1 MKKIGV
7 IDHYLD
13 QYHFHNYPTWIKE
26 ASGGELEIAYAWAE
40 CEHEGGKSNAE
51 CCAEQG
57 IELLGSIEEVIE
69 KSDCLIIMSPDHPE
83 RHEDLCRLPLQSGK
97 LTYVDKTFAPDR
109 ATAERIIN
117 LAKESGTPF
126 FSTSALRYSGGYAEL
141 SHDGIEY
148 VASRGPGLFSNYAIH
163 HIEPIICLM
172 GVDIEKIMY
181 IGTGETPSFVF
192 RYRDGRTAT
201 MVQMG
206 WECKFGMAVNYK
218 DGHAVVVDAANDF
231 YPQFIKE
238 LCGFFTDGKVRVQP
252 EETLQ
257 VMTIL
262 EYGKKA
268 MLTPCEWVTLPK
280 I

>member
-26 ASGGELEIAYAWAE
+26 TSGGELEIAYAWAE
-40 CEHEGGKSNAE
+40 CEHEGGKTNAE

-57 IELLGSIEEVIE
+57 IELLSSMEEVIE
-69 KSDCLIIMSPDHPE
+69 KSDCLIVMSPDHPE
-83 RHEDLCRLPLQSGK
+83 RHEELCRVALQSGK

-109 ATAERIIN
+109 ATAERIIK
-117 LAKESGTPF
+117 LAEQSGTPF

-141 SHDGIEY
+141 PREGISY
-148 VASRGPGLFSNYAIH
+148 IASRGPGLFSNYAIH

-181 IGTGETPSFVF
+181 IGTETAPSFVF

-201 MVQMG
+201 MAQLG
-206 WECKFGMAVNYK
+206 WECGFGMAVNYE
-218 DGHAVVVDAANDF
+218 DGHAVVVDAADDF

-238 LCGFFTDGKVRVQP
+238 LCGFFADGNVRVAPQ
-252 EETLQ
+252 ETLQ

-262 EYGKKA
+262 EYGKQA

>member
-26 ASGGELEIAYAWAE
+26 TSGGELEIAYAWAE
-40 CEHEGGKSNAE
+40 CEHEGGKTNAE
-51 CCAEQG
+51 CCAEHG
-57 IELLGSIEEVIE
+57 IELLSSMEEVIE
-69 KSDCLIIMSPDHPE
+69 KSDCLIVMSPDHPE
-83 RHEDLCRLPLQSGK
+83 RHEELCRLALQSGK

-109 ATAERIIN
+109 ATAERIIK
-117 LAKESGTPF
+117 LAEQSGTPF

-141 SHDGIEY
+141 PREGISY
-148 VASRGPGLFSNYAIH
+148 IASRGPGLFSNYAIH

-181 IGTGETPSFVF
+181 IGTETAPSFVF

-201 MVQMG
+201 MAQLG
-206 WECKFGMAVNYK
+206 WECGFGMAVNYE
-218 DGHAVVVDAANDF
+218 DGHAVVVDAADDF

-238 LCGFFTDGKVRVQP
+238 LCGFFTDGNVRVPPQ
-252 EETLQ
+252 ETLQ

-262 EYGKKA
+262 EYGKQA